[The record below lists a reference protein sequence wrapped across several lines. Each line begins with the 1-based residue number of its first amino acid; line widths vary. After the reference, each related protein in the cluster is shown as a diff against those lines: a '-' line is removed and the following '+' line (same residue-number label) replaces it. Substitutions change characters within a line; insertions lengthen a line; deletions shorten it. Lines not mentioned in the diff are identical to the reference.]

1 MNQLPPFQFYSDGNS
16 DIEDNKSKNIAIHR
30 TARSGTYRPSF
41 KCINAEEAAQVQVTD
56 CAHVAVENY
65 IFLRESSVS
74 LKRVNS
80 SVIMHM

>member
-1 MNQLPPFQFYSDGNS
+1 MS
-16 DIEDNKSKNIAIHR
+16 
-30 TARSGTYRPSF
+30 
-41 KCINAEEAAQVQVTD
+41 AEEAAQVEITY
-56 CAHVAVENY
+56 CPHVAVENY